1 LLGEIN
7 RQFISEVV
15 GCASLDEERGL
26 KSADLSRHVTAGFF
40 DSAFFTGRRVT

>member
-7 RQFISEVV
+7 RQFMSEVV

-26 KSADLSRHVTAGFF
+26 KSADLSRHLTAGFF
-40 DSAFFTGRRVT
+40 DSPFFSPEGA